1 MATFDINEI
10 SEMSG
15 LSIGQ
20 IEQAIHRGQLLLQG
34 EGGRG
39 HARQFSEVDAFHFC
53 LIGELRR
60 FGVDWKSIV
69 GSTAFPWPI
78 AEDLFEIRKMGP
90 LLLTPMVSRR
100 GEDAPK
106 MLDINPVKS
115 KQIMRE
121 LRDSGAVAGVVIDA
135 SEIVTRI
142 EIFARRRKK
151 LTRDSQVRIQQRRPK
166 VDTYSAQER

>member
-20 IEQAIHRGQLLLQG
+20 IEQAIHRGQLPVQG

-39 HARQFSEVDAFHFC
+39 HARQFSELDAFNFC
-53 LIGELRR
+53 LMAEVRR
-60 FGVDWKSIV
+60 LGIDWKTIA
-69 GSTAFPWPI
+69 GSTAFQFPI
-78 AEDLFEIRKMGP
+78 AENLFEIRKMGFF
-90 LLLTPMVSRR
+90 LLTPMVSRR

-115 KQIMRE
+115 KQITGD
-121 LRDSGAVAGVVIDA
+121 LRTSKAVSGVVIDA
-135 SEIVTRI
+135 GEIVRRI
-142 EIFARRRKK
+142 EIFVRRRQKM
-151 LTRDSQVRIQQRRPK
+151 TRDSQARTQQRRPK
-166 VDTYSAQER
+166 VDTHSAQER